1 MRSYGSIQ
9 FRDIDRPALLRE
21 VGKLASH
28 RQIKFL
34 IGPDLDG
41 WTAVYPEPHGQ
52 DGTIAA
58 ALAEALNASA
68 LHLLIHNEGFL
79 AYNYYRGAE
88 LVHGYNTHPDYFD
101 GNPWPPIRP
110 RERGKLISLQRLVGP
125 KIKLTHLLVILSR
138 LSREYRDRPVK
149 AEHLAEIAQSLGIQ
163 NAATSYAGLFAGD
176 RETIAGWE
184 DFEHVPDLKLEP
196 SPKEASG

>member
-1 MRSYGSIQ
+1 MHSYGSIQ

-21 VGKLASH
+21 VEKLASQ

-34 IGPDLDG
+34 IGPELDG

-68 LHLLIHNEGFL
+68 LHLLVHNEAFL

-88 LVHGYNTHPDYFD
+88 LMHGYNTHPDYFD

-110 RERGKLISLQRLVGP
+110 REHGKVISLQQLVGP
-125 KIKLTHLLVILSR
+125 NVKLPHLLVTLSR
-138 LSREYRDRPVK
+138 LSREYRERPVK

-163 NAATSYAGLFAGD
+163 NAATSYARLMAGD
-176 RETIAGWE
+176 WETIVGRE
-184 DFEHVPDLKLEP
+184 QFDHVPM
-196 SPKEASG
+196 SG